1 MIMAF
6 VAKNMGGVIQV
17 ATGVYGGASG
27 PILAMFVMA
36 LCVPFTN
43 PKVSSA
49 ASAAAGNGYFAGVV
63 KPDPAGNYNYRQM
76 ETCFQWMS
84 YR

>member
-36 LCVPFTN
+36 LFMPFTN
-43 PKVSSA
+43 PKVKSA
-49 ASAAAGNGYFAGVV
+49 SLAAAGNGYLIGVM
-63 KPDPAGNYNYRQM
+63 KPDPAGKCNFRQL
-76 ETCFQWMS
+76 
-84 YR
+84 